1 MVTVLSLP
9 MPLRSTLQEDH
20 GSLKATSEP
29 MLEAKDSELLAALRK
44 TALVS
49 GKPFCPDP
57 CCAVLTDSAGGSLLP
72 QGYIRSYVRSKGQPT
87 PGSPAQDSP
96 GSGKPF
102 VPTHAVLC

>member
-1 MVTVLSLP
+1 

-49 GKPFCPDP
+49 GKPF
-57 CCAVLTDSAGGSLLP
+57 VL
-72 QGYIRSYVRSKGQPT
+72 
-87 PGSPAQDSP
+87 
-96 GSGKPF
+96 
-102 VPTHAVLC
+102 THAVLC